1 MRQGKGIWKG
11 VSMDNLYVGDW
22 KRNRADGLGTYTWP
36 NGKNLTLTSKNR

>member
-22 KRNRADGLGTYTWP
+22 KKNRADGYGTYTWP
-36 NGKNLTLTSKNR
+36 NGKLNYSLANEF